1 VDAVSSLKC
10 DGGKRCRGVKGVW
23 EGGEGEGRGDKEL
36 DEGCRLPYESHWT
49 FGLLSV
55 VVVPVYWME

>member
-1 VDAVSSLKC
+1 VQ
-10 DGGKRCRGVKGVW
+10 GGKGSM
-23 EGGEGEGRGDKEL
+23 GRGDKEL